1 MIRDFIPVIP
11 GKYLPH
17 DTWRDTL
24 RAREDALRKRH
35 IKTHDYWSEHT
46 RRLPALAVGDY
57 VRIQNQTGQHPNKWD
72 RTGTVVEV
80 KQHDQ
85 YQVKVDGSG
94 RVTLRNRRFL
104 RKFTPITPPEPPR
117 SIDIDVGTR
126 FASIPPPLRSIP
138 SMLPSPPDVATTTPA
153 GPTLTPDVTHRS
165 PSHGSPSP
173 VMPRPSYQPTPDI
186 ATPRR
191 PIMPN
196 SRPPSRR
203 IIPPTSPFPPRAPPE
218 PAVRRSNR
226 EPKAPRWHTDYEM
239 K

>member
-1 MIRDFIPVIP
+1 MIL

-35 IKTHDYWSEHT
+35 IKTHEYWSEHT
-46 RRLPALAVGDY
+46 KRLPALAVGDC

-104 RKFTPITPPEPPR
+104 PKFTPITCPEPPR
-117 SIDIDVGTR
+117 SIDVDLGTR
-126 FASIPPPLRSIP
+126 LSLAPTPPPPRTIPPMLP
-138 SMLPSPPDVATTTPA
+138 SLPSPPDVAPTTSSGPA
-153 GPTLTPDVTHRS
+153 LAPDVTRRS
-165 PSHGSPSP
+165 PSHGSSSP
-173 VMPRPSYQPTPDI
+173 VTTTSYYGKTMFNHAI
-186 ATPRR
+186 LILSLLLRH
-191 PIMPN
+191 
-196 SRPPSRR
+196 SS
-203 IIPPTSPFPPRAPPE
+203 
-218 PAVRRSNR
+218 
-226 EPKAPRWHTDYEM
+226 
-239 K
+239 